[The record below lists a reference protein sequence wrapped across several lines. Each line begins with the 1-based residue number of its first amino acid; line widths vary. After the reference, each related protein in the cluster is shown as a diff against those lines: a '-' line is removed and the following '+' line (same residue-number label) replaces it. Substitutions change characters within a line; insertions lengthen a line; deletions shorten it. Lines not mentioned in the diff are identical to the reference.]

1 MFSVWRMPVPFLS
14 CGGSWLGCD
23 VVPVMG
29 TLFQSRGWLPIVP
42 EAPGYSRHP
51 TSILAM
57 QLLTM
62 VNCLIICALM
72 KKTLTM
78 TKPYGLIKP
87 FRGKL
92 QSYKLQA
99 TSYKI
104 HTVCVLDT
112 LKGLSPVCTSIWS
125 FNLDALEHTTLQ
137 SGCGHTWRLPS
148 YTVPRPPVGTNYHNN
163 ISSVTVCAIL
173 HHIAC
178 KTLYLILSAENLVYE
193 LQRRKYKTWTSLWIQ
208 PDLSPALCHWGDFTI
223 GRHLH
228 FGPEKF
234 HTNDIILSRIWP
246 ETLGAFHLVKI
257 SGISG
262 SAVNGTR
269 FIGSSHWKIPRKSG
283 KSK

>member
-1 MFSVWRMPVPFLS
+1 MLMPSSWLHRSCDSLARSVFLCARFCQPFSPPPPLPLDFVGFSPLMFSVWRMPVPFLS

-148 YTVPRPPVGTNYHNN
+148 LHCSSSSCRYKLPQQYF
-163 ISSVTVCAIL
+163 ISDCMCNTAPYCM
-173 HHIAC
+173 
-178 KTLYLILSAENLVYE
+178 
-193 LQRRKYKTWTSLWIQ
+193 
-208 PDLSPALCHWGDFTI
+208 
-223 GRHLH
+223 
-228 FGPEKF
+228 
-234 HTNDIILSRIWP
+234 
-246 ETLGAFHLVKI
+246 
-257 SGISG
+257 
-262 SAVNGTR
+262 
-269 FIGSSHWKIPRKSG
+269 
-283 KSK
+283 